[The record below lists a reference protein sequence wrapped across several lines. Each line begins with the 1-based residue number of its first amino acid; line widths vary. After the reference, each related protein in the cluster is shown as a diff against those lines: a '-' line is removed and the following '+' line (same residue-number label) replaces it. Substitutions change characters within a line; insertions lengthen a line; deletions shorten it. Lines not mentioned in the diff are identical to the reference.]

1 MMMIDIKMGNSGVT
15 LKCVVCVE
23 GNQYCVMLKDSDFRT
38 MPCGFGDT
46 VMDAI
51 DDFKSSAREL
61 KLNTPK
67 GA

>member
-1 MMMIDIKMGNSGVT
+1 
-15 LKCVVCVE
+15 
-23 GNQYCVMLKDSDFRT
+23 MLKDSDFRT